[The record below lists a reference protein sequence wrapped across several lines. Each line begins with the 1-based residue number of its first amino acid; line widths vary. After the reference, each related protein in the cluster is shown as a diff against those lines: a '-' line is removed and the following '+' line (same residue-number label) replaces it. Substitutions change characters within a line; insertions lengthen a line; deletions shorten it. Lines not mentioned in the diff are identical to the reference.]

1 MKEGERMPK
10 LVKPYSN
17 IEKLQELNRL
27 ELGTTSLCILFDC
40 GRNKALD
47 LKRQVKQKIL
57 ESGKLLPHEDK
68 VPTATAIRL
77 LMIDETRI
85 RKLAA
90 MEMAEQQKR
99 DTQAVQSEV
108 SQNR

>member
-1 MKEGERMPK
+1 MRGEKMSK
-10 LVKPYSN
+10 IVKPYSN

-27 ELGTTSLCILFDC
+27 ELGTASLCILFDC
-40 GRNKALD
+40 GRNKALA
-47 LKRQVKQKIL
+47 LKRQVQQKII

-77 LMIDETRI
+77 LMIDEARI

-90 MEMAEQQKR
+90 MELEEQQKR
-99 DTQAVQSEV
+99 DTHADQSKV